1 MCAWWLNAVAVGV
14 SRWPV
19 LFCYWTKVLLHERD
33 RHMANNLINW
43 CGNAERIVAVVGMAH
58 MDGIE
63 KLWRLDGG
71 TVLHMGNPDV

>member
-1 MCAWWLNAVAVGV
+1 M